1 MRTDFP
7 SSHQGLSVAIRTVT
21 SETRI
26 TGEGIKKH
34 FRSTDPIQAI
44 YELVWNGLDAGA
56 SKIAVRQLRNELGG
70 VTEILVQDDGEGIR
84 FDTPE
89 ANFGLF
95 NDSAKKLD
103 VAQHGSHGRGR
114 LAFHRLSHQAEWHTR
129 HQGRDALISIDES
142 DIRKFSIREGDVG
155 QYVTGPSGTTV
166 VLSRLHSQLPGREEM
181 LAAFSQTFG
190 WYLALHTAKHLNI
203 DGEVVPIPAHELSE
217 HLLKLEGTPFKVDV
231 IRWID
236 RPNDE
241 KSYVYLIDSAG
252 RTVHRQLSSLNNKK
266 NFHLSVYVASPWADS
281 YADSADL
288 LNPKAST
295 RGSRIWAEL
304 EKNVSAITRAI
315 YEQFLRDEAEK
326 KVAQFEEDGH
336 FPSYA
341 GLEPPEAAWRLEN
354 TKELVKN
361 IYVADPTL
369 FSLNKKQI
377 KVLIRLLD
385 RLAISDENDSLWEI
399 LNGVLDLDQQASSAL
414 AAQLQR
420 TTLENIVN
428 TIEVL
433 QRRINTIQEL
443 RVLMQEHYAEVRE
456 TPDLQR
462 IIENHTWLF
471 GPQYEILGAEEAT
484 FTEITRKHRNM
495 VPGIHSVDPEDL
507 EGDTSFAGASR
518 QPDLFLAR
526 KVPCFDSFGKA
537 MYRCVVIEIKRP
549 SVSLNI
555 KHMRQLDDY
564 AGILRK
570 HPAFS
575 SDHIK
580 FELILVGRKISD
592 ADTEI
597 ADRLRDKAASGEPGL
612 YHNDGKSKRYIL
624 NWYTLLDGHE
634 LANKALIDSLRLRR
648 NDLTDT
654 SQETL
659 VRQLQGAEPLRVDG
673 ATVDA

>member
-1 MRTDFP
+1 M
-7 SSHQGLSVAIRTVT
+7 AIGTVT

-34 FRSTDPIQAI
+34 FRSTDPIQAV

-56 SKIAVRQLRNELGG
+56 SEIAVRQLRNELGG
-70 VTEILVQDDGEGIR
+70 VTEILVQDDGEGIC

-114 LAFHRLSHQAEWHTR
+114 LAFHRLSHRAQWYTR
-129 HQGRDALISIDES
+129 YRSKDALISIDDS
-142 DIRKFSIREGDVG
+142 DIRKFSITQEDVG
-155 QYVTGPSGTTV
+155 QYVTGLSGTTV
-166 VLSRLHSQLPGREEM
+166 VLSHPHSQLPARQEL
-181 LAAFSQTFG
+181 LAVFSQTFG
-190 WYLALHTAKHLNI
+190 WYLALHAAKRLRI
-203 DGEVVPIPAHELSE
+203 DGEAVPIPAHELSG
-217 HLLKLEGTPFKVDV
+217 HLLELEGIPFKIDV

-241 KSYVYLIDSAG
+241 KSYVYLINSAG
-252 RTVHRQLSSLNNKK
+252 RTVYRQLSSLNNKK
-266 NFHLSVYVASPWADS
+266 NFHLSVYVATPWADS
-281 YADSADL
+281 YEDAADL
-288 LNPKAST
+288 LNPKANT
-295 RGSRIWAEL
+295 RSSRIWSEL
-304 EKNVSAITRAI
+304 QRNVSSITRSI
-315 YEQFLRDEAEK
+315 YDQFLRSEAEK
-326 KVAQFEEDGH
+326 KVAQYEADGH
-336 FPSYA
+336 FPTYA
-341 GLEPPEAAWRLEN
+341 GLEPPEATWRLEN

-361 IYVADPTL
+361 IYVADPAL
-369 FSLNKKQI
+369 FSLKKKQI

-385 RLAISDENDSLWEI
+385 RLAVSDENDSLWEI
-399 LNGVLDLDQQASSAL
+399 LNGVLDLDQQTSSAL

-443 RVLMQEHYAEVRE
+443 RVLMQEHYASVRE

-484 FTEITRKHRNM
+484 FTEIVRKHRDM
-495 VPGIHSVDPEDL
+495 VPGIDGVDSNDL
-507 EGDTSFAGASR
+507 EGDATFDGASR

-570 HPAFS
+570 HAAFS

-597 ADRLRDKAASGEPGL
+597 SDRLRDKGATGEPGL
-612 YHNDGKSKRYIL
+612 YHNDGKSKRYVL

-634 LANKALIDSLRLRR
+634 LANKALIESLRLRR
-648 NDLTDT
+648 RDLTAT
-654 SQETL
+654 SSEEL
-659 VRQLQGAEPLRVDG
+659 IGGLQQSAEPKP
-673 ATVDA
+673 